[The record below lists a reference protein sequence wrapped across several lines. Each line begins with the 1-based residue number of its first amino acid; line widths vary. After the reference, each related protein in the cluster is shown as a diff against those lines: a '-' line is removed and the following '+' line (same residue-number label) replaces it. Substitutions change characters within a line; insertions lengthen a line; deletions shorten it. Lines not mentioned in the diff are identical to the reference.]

1 MNKKATLSTLALSVL
16 LLTACQNDE
25 ETMQTDAR
33 VALQVTSGIQ
43 TRAYDATWEAND
55 EIGIFGFTQ
64 GDAPTQ
70 AYSNVRYVTK
80 SGNGT
85 FTPDGTTIYLPTD
98 DSYLD
103 FVAYYPHT
111 TSLTAD
117 GIYAVDVTNQSIQ
130 KDIDLMAASK
140 LSANRTDPTVAFNF
154 EHKLSKIVFNFT
166 AGVGMDEN
174 ELAGMK
180 VQLTNQQTK
189 ALFDVTKPD
198 GEVTQPDGEVVVG
211 TDSPIDIT
219 LLTDADGTSSE
230 GIVLPSAN
238 FDGMTLHLELSD
250 GGSFFN
256 WNLNKS
262 QNADKFEAGKKYV
275 YDITVNRSGLGVTA
289 TITDWTPGNG
299 ENGEQVDAY

>member
-1 MNKKATLSTLALSVL
+1 MNKKTFSAVALATL

-25 ETMQTDAR
+25 ETMQTDTR

-43 TRAYDATWEAND
+43 TRAFDNQWEKND

-70 AYSNVRYVTK
+70 AYSNVRYVTTG
-80 SGNGT
+80 GNGR

-98 DSYLD
+98 GSSLD

-111 TSLTAD
+111 TDLEN
-117 GIYAVDVTNQSIQ
+117 GIYTVDVENQSDQ
-130 KDIDLMAASK
+130 STIDLMAAGTQTVD
-140 LSANRTDPTVAFNF
+140 RTDPTVTFNF

-166 AGVGMDEN
+166 AGVGMDES

-180 VQLTNQQTK
+180 VQLTNQQTL
-189 ALFDVTKPD
+189 ATFD
-198 GEVTQPDGEVVVG
+198 VTQPDGEVVVG
-211 TDSPIDIT
+211 TNTPAT
-219 LLTDADGTSSE
+219 LTLNTTDDGMSSE

-238 FDGMTLHLELSD
+238 FDSMTLHLELVD

-256 WNLNKS
+256 WDLNNS
-262 QNADKFEAGKKYV
+262 SANKFEAGKKYV
-275 YDITVNRSGLGVTA
+275 YDITVNRTGLSVTA
-289 TITDWTPGNG
+289 TITDWAPGNG
-299 ENGEQVDAY
+299 ENGEQGEAF

>member
-1 MNKKATLSTLALSVL
+1 MNKKTFSAVVLAAL

-25 ETMQTDAR
+25 EIMQTDTR

-70 AYSNVRYVTK
+70 AHTNVRYVTTG
-80 SGNGT
+80 GNGT
-85 FTPDGTTIYLPTD
+85 FTPDGTTIYLPVD
-98 DSYLD
+98 DSSLD

-111 TSLTAD
+111 TDLEN
-117 GIYAVDVTNQSIQ
+117 GIYTVDVENQSDQ
-130 KDIDLMAASK
+130 STIDLMAAGK
-140 LSANRTDPTVAFNF
+140 QRADRVNAKVNFNF
-154 EHKLSKIVFNFT
+154 KHKLSKIVFNFT
-166 AGVGMDEN
+166 AGVGMDES

-180 VQLTNQQTK
+180 VQLTNQQPLAT
-189 ALFDVTKPD
+189 FD
-198 GEVTQPDGEVVVG
+198 VTQPDGEVVVG
-211 TDSPIDIT
+211 TNTPAT
-219 LLTDADGTSSE
+219 LTLNTTDDGMSSE
-230 GIVLPSAN
+230 GIVLPSEN
-238 FDGMTLHLELSD
+238 FDGMTLHLALVD

-256 WNLNKS
+256 WDLKNS

-299 ENGEQVDAY
+299 ENGEQGEAF

>member
-1 MNKKATLSTLALSVL
+1 MNKKTFSAVALATL

-70 AYSNVRYVTK
+70 AYTNVRYVTT
-80 SGNGT
+80 GGDGA

-98 DSYLD
+98 GSSLD

-111 TSLTAD
+111 TDLEN
-117 GIYAVDVTNQSIQ
+117 GIYTVDVEDQS
-130 KDIDLMAASK
+130 DLSTIDLMAAGMQT
-140 LSANRTDPTVAFNF
+140 ANRINNTVTFNF
-154 EHKLSKIVFNFT
+154 EHKLSKIVLTFKP
-166 AGVGMDEN
+166 GDGMALS
-174 ELAGMK
+174 ELTGMK
-180 VQLTNQQTK
+180 VQLTNQQTL
-189 ALFDVTKPD
+189 ATFN
-198 GEVTQPDGEVVVG
+198 VTQPDGEVVVG
-211 TDSPIDIT
+211 TNTPAT
-219 LLTDADGTSSE
+219 LTLNTDADGTSSE

-238 FDGMTLHLELSD
+238 FDGMTLHLELADES
-250 GGSFFN
+250 SFFN
-256 WNLNKS
+256 WDLNKS

-299 ENGEQVDAY
+299 ENGEQGEAF

>member
-198 GEVTQPDGEVVVG
+198 GEVVVG
-211 TDSPIDIT
+211 TNTPAT
-219 LLTDADGTSSE
+219 LTLNTTDDGTSSE
-230 GIVLPSAN
+230 GIVLPSEN
-238 FDGMTLHLELSD
+238 FNNMTLHLELAD

-256 WNLNKS
+256 WDLNNS

-275 YDITVNRSGLGVTA
+275 YDITVNRLGLGVTA

-299 ENGEQVDAY
+299 ENGEQGDAY

>member
-1 MNKKATLSTLALSVL
+1 MNKKTFSAVALATL

-25 ETMQTDAR
+25 ETMQTDTR

-43 TRAYDATWEAND
+43 TRAFDNQWEKNDA
-55 EIGIFGFTQ
+55 IGIFGFTQ

-70 AYSNVRYVTK
+70 AYSNVKYVTAG
-80 SGNGT
+80 GNGR

-117 GIYAVDVTNQSIQ
+117 GIYAVDVTDQSIQ
-130 KDIDLMAASK
+130 KDIDFMAASK
-140 LSANRTDPTVAFNF
+140 LSANRIKNTVAFNF
-154 EHKLSKIVFNFT
+154 EHKLSKIVLNF
-166 AGVGMDEN
+166 ADGDGIALS

-180 VQLTNQQTK
+180 VQLTNQQPK
-189 ALFDVTKPD
+189 ATFD
-198 GEVTQPDGEVVVG
+198 VTQPDGEVVVG

-219 LLTDADGTSSE
+219 LLTNADGTSSE

-238 FDGMTLHLELSD
+238 FDGMTLHLELAD

-256 WNLNKS
+256 WDLNNSK
-262 QNADKFEAGKKYV
+262 ADKFEAGKKYV
-275 YDITVNRSGLGVTA
+275 YDITVNRSRLDVTA
-289 TITDWTPGNG
+289 TIEDWVPGNG
-299 ENGEQVDAY
+299 ENGEQGEAF

>member
-1 MNKKATLSTLALSVL
+1 MNKKTFSAVALATL

-70 AYSNVRYVTK
+70 AYTNVRYVTTG
-80 SGNGT
+80 GNGT
-85 FTPDGTTIYLPTD
+85 FTPGGTPIYLPTD

-140 LSANRTDPTVAFNF
+140 LSANRIKNTVAFNF
-154 EHKLSKIVFNFT
+154 EHKLSKIVLSFD
-166 AGVGMDEN
+166 AGDGIALS
-174 ELAGMK
+174 ELAGMT
-180 VQLTNQQTK
+180 VQLTNQQPK
-189 ALFDVTKPD
+189 ATFD
-198 GEVTQPDGEVVVG
+198 VTQPDGEVVVG
-211 TDSPIDIT
+211 TDSPIAIT
-219 LLTDADGTSSE
+219 LLTDADGKSAE

-238 FDGMTLHLELSD
+238 FDNMTLHLELAD
-250 GGSFFN
+250 GSSFFN
-256 WNLNKS
+256 WDLNNSK
-262 QNADKFEAGKKYV
+262 ADKFEAGKKYV

>member
-1 MNKKATLSTLALSVL
+1 MNKHSLQQFGALSL
-16 LLTACQNDE
+16 LIGGLSLSACSNE
-25 ETMQTDAR
+25 EIHMDDAR

-64 GDAPTQ
+64 GDAPAQ
-70 AYSNVRYVTK
+70 AYTNVRYVTT
-80 SGNGT
+80 GGDGA

-98 DSYLD
+98 GSSLD

-111 TSLTAD
+111 TDLEN
-117 GIYAVDVTNQSIQ
+117 GIYTVDVENQS
-130 KDIDLMAASK
+130 DLSTIDLMAAGTQTADRSK
-140 LSANRTDPTVAFNF
+140 NTVAFNF

-166 AGVGMDEN
+166 AGVGMDES

-180 VQLTNQQTK
+180 VQLTNQQTL
-189 ALFDVTKPD
+189 ATFN
-198 GEVTQPDGEVVVG
+198 VTQPDGEVVVG
-211 TDSPIDIT
+211 TNTPAT
-219 LLTDADGTSSE
+219 LTLNTDADGTSSE

-250 GGSFFN
+250 GSSFFN
-256 WNLNKS
+256 WDLNNS

-299 ENGEQVDAY
+299 ENGEQGDAY

>member
-1 MNKKATLSTLALSVL
+1 MNKHSLQQFGALSL
-16 LLTACQNDE
+16 LIGGLSLSACSNE
-25 ETMQTDAR
+25 EIHMDDAR

-43 TRAYDATWEAND
+43 TRAYDDQWEEKD
-55 EIGIFGFTQ
+55 DIGIFGFTQ
-64 GDAPTQ
+64 GDAPAQ
-70 AYSNVRYVTK
+70 AYTNVRYVTT
-80 SGNGT
+80 GGDGA

-98 DSYLD
+98 GSSLD

-111 TSLTAD
+111 TDLEN
-117 GIYAVDVTNQSIQ
+117 GIYTVDVENQS
-130 KDIDLMAASK
+130 DLSTIDLMAASK
-140 LSANRTDPTVAFNF
+140 LSANRSKNTVAFNF

-166 AGVGMDEN
+166 AGVGMDES

-180 VQLTNQQTK
+180 VQLTNQQTL
-189 ALFDVTKPD
+189 ATFN
-198 GEVTQPDGEVVVG
+198 VTQPDGEVVVG
-211 TDSPIDIT
+211 TNTPAT
-219 LLTDADGTSSE
+219 LTLNTDADGTSSE

-250 GGSFFN
+250 GSSFFN
-256 WNLNKS
+256 WDLNNS

>member
-1 MNKKATLSTLALSVL
+1 M
-16 LLTACQNDE
+16 D
-25 ETMQTDAR
+25 DAR

-64 GDAPTQ
+64 GDAPAQ
-70 AYSNVRYVTK
+70 AYTNVRYVTTG
-80 SGNGT
+80 GNGR

-98 DSYLD
+98 GSSLD

-111 TSLTAD
+111 TDLEN
-117 GIYAVDVTNQSIQ
+117 GIYTVDVENQSDQ
-130 KDIDLMAASK
+130 STIDLMAASK
-140 LSANRTDPTVAFNF
+140 LSANRSKNTVAFNF

-166 AGVGMDEN
+166 AGVGMDES

-180 VQLTNQQTK
+180 VQLTNQQTL
-189 ALFDVTKPD
+189 ATFN
-198 GEVTQPDGEVVVG
+198 VTQPDGEVVVG
-211 TDSPIDIT
+211 TNTPAT
-219 LLTDADGTSSE
+219 LTLNTDADGTSSE

-250 GGSFFN
+250 GSSFFN
-256 WNLNKS
+256 WDLNNSK
-262 QNADKFEAGKKYV
+262 ADKFEAGKKYV

-299 ENGEQVDAY
+299 ENGEQGDAY

>member
-1 MNKKATLSTLALSVL
+1 MNKHSLQQFGALSL
-16 LLTACQNDE
+16 LIGGLSLSACSNE
-25 ETMQTDAR
+25 EIHMDDAR

-64 GDAPTQ
+64 GDAPAQ
-70 AYSNVRYVTK
+70 AYTNVRYVTTG
-80 SGNGT
+80 GNGR

-98 DSYLD
+98 GSSLD

-111 TSLTAD
+111 TDLEN
-117 GIYAVDVTNQSIQ
+117 GIYTVDVENQS
-130 KDIDLMAASK
+130 DLSTIDLMAAGTQTADRSK
-140 LSANRTDPTVAFNF
+140 NTVAFNF
-154 EHKLSKIVFNFT
+154 EHKLSKIVLTFKP
-166 AGVGMDEN
+166 GDGMALS
-174 ELAGMK
+174 ELTGMK
-180 VQLTNQQTK
+180 VQLTNQQPK
-189 ALFDVTKPD
+189 ATFD
-198 GEVTQPDGEVVVG
+198 VTQPDGEVVVG
-211 TDSPIDIT
+211 TNTPAT
-219 LLTDADGTSSE
+219 LTLNTDADGTSSE

-250 GGSFFN
+250 GSSFFN
-256 WNLNKS
+256 WDLNNS

>member
-1 MNKKATLSTLALSVL
+1 MNKKTFSAVALATL

-43 TRAYDATWEAND
+43 TRAYDDQWEKGD

-70 AYSNVRYVTK
+70 AHTNVRYVTTG
-80 SGNGT
+80 GNGT

-98 DSYLD
+98 GSSLD

-111 TSLTAD
+111 TDLEN
-117 GIYAVDVTNQSIQ
+117 GIYTVDVEDQS
-130 KDIDLMAASK
+130 DLSTIDLMAAGTQTADRSK
-140 LSANRTDPTVAFNF
+140 NTVAFNF

-166 AGVGMDEN
+166 AGVGMDES

-180 VQLTNQQTK
+180 VQLTNQQTL
-189 ALFDVTKPD
+189 ATFD
-198 GEVTQPDGEVVVG
+198 VTQPDGEVVVG
-211 TDSPIDIT
+211 TNTPAT
-219 LLTDADGTSSE
+219 LTLNTDADGMSSE
-230 GIVLPSAN
+230 GIVLPSTN